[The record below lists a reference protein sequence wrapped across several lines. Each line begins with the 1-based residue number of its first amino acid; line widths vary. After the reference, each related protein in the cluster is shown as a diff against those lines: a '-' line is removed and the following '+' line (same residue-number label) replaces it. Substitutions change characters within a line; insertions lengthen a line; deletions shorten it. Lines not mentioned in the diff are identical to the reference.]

1 MAVIGPNNPGTAVD
15 NSSIGTLTWSVPSN
29 IVSSNN
35 LYATFTTNTVNN
47 SHYLKA
53 TNFGFSVPSGA
64 TINGITVEI
73 ERKASHSLTTRRI
86 NDNIVRLV
94 VGGVVSGNNYAV
106 VTNWPTTEAYFS
118 YGGSS
123 DLWGLSLT
131 DTDINDSTFGVVL
144 SVTTTASGKIIVS
157 PSVDHIRITVTYT
170 SGGGGGSTI
179 NPILL
184 AGD

>member
-15 NSSIGTLTWSVPSN
+15 DASIGTLTWSTPSN

-35 LYATFTTNTVNN
+35 VYATFSTNISNN

-53 TNFGFSVPSGA
+53 TNFGFTVPSGA

-73 ERKASHSLTTRRI
+73 ERKASHSLSTRRI
-86 NDNIVRLV
+86 NDSIVQLV

-106 VTNWPTTEAYFS
+106 GTNWPTTEAYFT
-118 YGGSS
+118 YGGSAN
-123 DLWGLSLT
+123 LWGLSLT
-131 DTDINDSTFGVVL
+131 DTDINSSTFGVVL
-144 SVTTTASGKIIVS
+144 SVTTTASGKTIVT
-157 PSVDHIRITVTYT
+157 PSVDHIRISVTYT
-170 SGGGGGSTI
+170 TGGGGGTTI

-184 AGD
+184 INE